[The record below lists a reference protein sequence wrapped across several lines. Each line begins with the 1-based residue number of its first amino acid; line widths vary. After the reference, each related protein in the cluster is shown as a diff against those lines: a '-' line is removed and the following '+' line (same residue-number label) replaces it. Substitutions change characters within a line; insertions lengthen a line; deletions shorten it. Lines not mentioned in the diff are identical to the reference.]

1 MDLLIQLFR
10 DGVFLTF
17 DQHNPNAPH
26 WQTVLVAS
34 LCVIFSIVIPYLIG
48 SINFAI
54 VLSRLRG
61 EDIRDYGSK
70 NAGTTNMLRTYGKK
84 AAIITLVGDFLKG
97 TVAVLIGMLLFGMF
111 GQYLAALFAVL
122 GHVFPIYYK
131 FKGGKG
137 IATAAGTILACEPLV
152 LLVLL
157 IIFAV
162 IVGFTRYV
170 SLASITV
177 SLLYPLLIDRYYMI
191 FPPYEGYTSGIHI
204 LFVFILSAVVFF
216 KHYPNMKRL
225 LNKTESKISF
235 KKNPEQSDD
244 KEFETVKTNEKK
256 SLHNDD

>member
-1 MDLLIQLFR
+1 MNLLTQLFNN
-10 DGVFLTF
+10 GVAKTF
-17 DQHNPNAPH
+17 VHLNPNAPQ
-26 WQTVLVAS
+26 WQTMLIIGICI
-34 LCVIFSIVIPYLIG
+34 LFSIVIPYLIG

-54 VLSRLRG
+54 VLSKLRG
-61 EDIRDYGSK
+61 EDIRNHGSK
-70 NAGTTNMLRTYGKK
+70 NAGATNMLRTYGKK
-84 AAIITLVGDFLKG
+84 AAIITLAGDFFKG
-97 TVAVLIGMLLFGMF
+97 TFAVLIGMLLFGMD

-157 IIFAV
+157 FIFAL
-162 IVGFTRYV
+162 IVGFTKYV

-177 SLLYPLLIDRYYMI
+177 AFFYPLLLDRYYKI
-191 FPPYEGYTSGIHI
+191 FLPYEGYTSGIHI

-225 LNKTESKISF
+225 LNRTESKVSF
-235 KKNPEQSDD
+235 KKKAESTEQPE
-244 KEFETVKTNEKK
+244 EKK

>member
-1 MDLLIQLFR
+1 MDILKQLFR
-10 DGVFLTF
+10 NGVFLTF
-17 DQHNPNAPH
+17 DKYNPNAPQ
-26 WQTVLVAS
+26 WQTMLVAS
-34 LCVIFSIVIPYLIG
+34 LCILFSIIIPYLIG

-54 VLSRLRG
+54 VLSKLRG
-61 EDIRDYGSK
+61 EDIRDHGSK
-70 NAGTTNMLRTYGKK
+70 NAGATNMLRTYGKK

-97 TVAVLIGMLLFGMF
+97 TIAVLIGMILFGMF

-152 LLVLL
+152 LLALVT
-157 IIFAV
+157 IFAV
-162 IVGFTRYV
+162 IVGFTKYV

-177 SLLYPLLIDRYYMI
+177 ALIYPMLLDRYYKI
-191 FPPYEGYTSGIHI
+191 FPPYEGYVSGIHI
-204 LFVFILSAVVFF
+204 LFVFILSAIVFF

-225 LNKTESKISF
+225 LNKTESKVSF
-235 KKNPEQSDD
+235 KKKAEKPSEAVTES
-244 KEFETVKTNEKK
+244 KNESK

>member
-17 DQHNPNAPH
+17 DQHNPNAPQ
-26 WQTVLVAS
+26 WQAMLVAA
-34 LCVIFSIVIPYLIG
+34 LCILFSIVIPYLIG

-54 VLSRLRG
+54 VLSKLRG
-61 EDIRDYGSK
+61 EDIRDHGSK
-70 NAGTTNMLRTYGKK
+70 NAGATNMLRTYGKR

-97 TVAVLIGMLLFGMF
+97 SVAVLVGMVLFGMF

-162 IVGFTRYV
+162 IVGFTKYV

-177 SLLYPLLIDRYYMI
+177 AFFYPILLDRYYKI

-225 LNKTESKISF
+225 LNKTESKVSF
-235 KKNPEQSDD
+235 KKKTEQSAVVEDEVA
-244 KEFETVKTNEKK
+244 KEKK